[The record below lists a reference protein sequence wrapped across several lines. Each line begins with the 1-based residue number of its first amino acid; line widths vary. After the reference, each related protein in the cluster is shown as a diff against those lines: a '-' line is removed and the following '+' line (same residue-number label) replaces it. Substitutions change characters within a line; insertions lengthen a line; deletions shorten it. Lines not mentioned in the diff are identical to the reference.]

1 MTRHLLFVLA
11 ATSAL
16 AGAHAGDFDYKAYR
30 PSSLTDAVAE
40 HHKNP
45 AVDFLVETGNF
56 KYAVGGTYTG
66 RHRQTAAPTKE
77 LIRRWVKALRH
88 PKEYETL
95 FEHEV
100 EVESGGKKYW
110 FPIQNPMVQ
119 SFASEVRADSSVKV
133 YIMLLG
139 ATKDTWVFA
148 INEFQRQ

>member
-1 MTRHLLFVLA
+1 MTRYFLFALA
-11 ATSAL
+11 ATAL

-30 PSSLTDAVAE
+30 PSSMSGAVAE
-40 HHKNP
+40 HQKNP

-66 RHRQTAAPTKE
+66 RHRETATPTRE
-77 LIRRWVKALRH
+77 LIRRWVKALRQ

-95 FEHEV
+95 FDHEV

-110 FPIQNPMVQ
+110 LPIQNPMVQ
-119 SFASEVRADSSVKV
+119 SFASEVQAGGSVKL